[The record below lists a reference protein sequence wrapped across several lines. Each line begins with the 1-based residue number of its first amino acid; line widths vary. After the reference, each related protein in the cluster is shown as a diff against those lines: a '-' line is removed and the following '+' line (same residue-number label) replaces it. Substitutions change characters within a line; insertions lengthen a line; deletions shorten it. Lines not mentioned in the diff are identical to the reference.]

1 MTSENYKAVTM
12 RHRGRPT
19 LYSEALAV
27 RICEHLV
34 EGRSLRSIATQ
45 DDTPSER
52 TLFNWLVSNKDFRA
66 LYDKARELQA
76 EIRADGI
83 FEIVEITDRLRQAIL
98 IEEAPDKIQ
107 DLADKEGR
115 ISIQAAGLQKIKEGV
130 TSPEEVIKKIILD
143 T

>member
-1 MTSENYKAVTM
+1 M
-12 RHRGRPT
+12 
-19 LYSEALAV
+19 
-27 RICEHLV
+27 RICERLL

-83 FEIVEITDRLRQAIL
+83 FEIVDNCPVDKDEIQLARLKVDAIKWVASRLLPHRYGDRLASVSVGDMPQLVVNINV
-98 IEEAPDKIQ
+98 PSKD
-107 DLADKEGR
+107 DND
-115 ISIQAAGLQKIKEGV
+115 
-130 TSPEEVIKKIILD
+130 
-143 T
+143 